1 MGGSF
6 HENGIL
12 QSVLNKDE
20 DILVSIGV
28 NDTKI
33 IYNSISKREAI
44 QVLNVHDQPLIRI
57 TIDELSDELYG
68 ISSSGQLVIWS
79 Y

>member
-1 MGGSF
+1 MIYSKGGSF

-12 QSVLNKDE
+12 QTLMNDKE

-33 IYNSISKREAI
+33 IYTSVSKRETI
-44 QVLNVHDQPLIRI
+44 QVLDIH
-57 TIDELSDELYG
+57 E
-68 ISSSGQLVIWS
+68 
-79 Y
+79 